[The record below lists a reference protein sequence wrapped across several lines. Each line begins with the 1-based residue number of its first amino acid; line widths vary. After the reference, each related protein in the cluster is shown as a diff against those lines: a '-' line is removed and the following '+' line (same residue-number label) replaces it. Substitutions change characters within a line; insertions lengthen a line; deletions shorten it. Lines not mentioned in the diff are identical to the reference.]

1 MLHIEIT
8 SAQVSDVNKAMSN
21 AIKALGLRVVDADCV
36 ITCPEPGRCW
46 VKRLGQTS
54 VTAYG

>member
-8 SAQVSDVNKAMSN
+8 SAQVSNVNRAMSN
-21 AIKALGLRVVDADCV
+21 AVKALGLRVVDAGCV

-46 VKRLGQTS
+46 TKRPGQTS